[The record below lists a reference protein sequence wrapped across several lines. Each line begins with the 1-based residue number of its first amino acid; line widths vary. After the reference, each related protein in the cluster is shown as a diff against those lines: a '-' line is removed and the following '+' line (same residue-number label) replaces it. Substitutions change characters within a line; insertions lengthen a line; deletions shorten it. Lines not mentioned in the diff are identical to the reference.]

1 MWTKWTKNKSLALS
15 SVLNKVMM
23 SAVLAAAGG
32 APWIL
37 RHYDNAKV
45 IDLGLESVYIPMLI
59 AFYLAVAAAV
69 PALAALDRLLS
80 NIKRGIIFYYGN
92 VRILRFIPYCCF
104 AEGAVF
110 LFFGFYRPLSFTV
123 SGAAFFFGL
132 IMRVLKN
139 VFEEAVV
146 LKEENDYTI

>member
-1 MWTKWTKNKSLALS
+1 MNKSLALS
-15 SVLNKVMM
+15 SVLNKMM
-23 SAVLAAAGG
+23 MAAVLAAAGG

-45 IDLGLESVYIPMLI
+45 IDLGLESVYVPMLI

-92 VRILRFIPYCCF
+92 VRILRLIPYCCF

-110 LFFGFYRPLSFTV
+110 FFFGFYRPLSFTV